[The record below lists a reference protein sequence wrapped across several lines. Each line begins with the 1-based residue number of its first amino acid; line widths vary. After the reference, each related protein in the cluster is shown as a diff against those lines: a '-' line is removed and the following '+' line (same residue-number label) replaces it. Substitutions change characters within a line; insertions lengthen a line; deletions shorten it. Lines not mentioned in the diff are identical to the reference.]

1 MGWRREGVFRRKQGG
16 WGGEGRECLE
26 GNRGVGWRR
35 EGVFRRKQGGG
46 GWRRERVFRRKQG
59 GGVEKGGSV

>member
-26 GNRGVGWRR
+26 GNRGGVGWRR

-46 GWRRERVFRRKQG
+46 
-59 GGVEKGGSV
+59 VEKGESV